1 MANPIQQWT
10 PSRLVRQDG
19 QTFVITGANSG
30 IGFEAA
36 KLLIGQG
43 GHVIMACR
51 NMAAGAEAKA
61 KIEAVASGSGSAD
74 LIQLDLASTA
84 SVRAGAEIIRGRT
97 DKIDALVNNAGVLY
111 PPGRQTTEDGF
122 ELQFGVNHLGHFLWS
137 GLLSEQ
143 VAAANGRIV
152 CVSSSMHKSGHKRIR
167 FEDPHWT
174 SDYGPGAAYAQS
186 KLANALFALELN
198 RRAEAQGRVANAYIC
213 HPGYASTS
221 LLKEGPGAIVRGLVG
236 IGDTLFAQSAERGA
250 WPTVLC
256 AADQDAV
263 AGVYYGPTRMGE
275 LRGPVGECKLAT
287 QARDKDAAAKLW
299 ALSEELTGLSWA
311 V

>member
-1 MANPIQQWT
+1 MANPIHHWT

-19 QTFVITGANSG
+19 QTFVVTGANSG

-36 KLLIGQG
+36 KILVGQG

-51 NMAAGAEAKA
+51 NMEAGAQAKA
-61 KIEAVASGSGSAD
+61 EIEAAASGGGSAD
-74 LIQLDLASTA
+74 LIELDLASLA
-84 SVRAGAEIIRGRT
+84 SVRTAAASVSERT
-97 DKIDALVNNAGVLY
+97 DKIDALINNAGVLF

-122 ELQFGVNHLGHFLWS
+122 EMQFGVNHLGHFLWT
-137 GLLSEQ
+137 GLLAQQ
-143 VAAANGRIV
+143 VAAVDGRTV
-152 CVSSSMHKSGHKRIR
+152 CVSSSMHKSGNKRIR

-174 SDYGPGAAYAQS
+174 SDYSPATAYAQS

-198 RRAEAQGRVANAYIC
+198 QRAEAQGRTPNAYIC

-221 LLKEGPGAIVRGLVG
+221 LLKKGPGAIVRGLVG
-236 IGDTLFAQSAERGA
+236 IGDALFAQSAERGA

-263 AGVYYGPTRMGE
+263 AGAYYGPTRLGE
-275 LRGPVGECKLAT
+275 LRGPVGECKLAAH
-287 QARDKDAAAKLW
+287 ARDTDAAAKLW
-299 ALSEELTGLSWA
+299 DLSEELTGFSWA
-311 V
+311 A